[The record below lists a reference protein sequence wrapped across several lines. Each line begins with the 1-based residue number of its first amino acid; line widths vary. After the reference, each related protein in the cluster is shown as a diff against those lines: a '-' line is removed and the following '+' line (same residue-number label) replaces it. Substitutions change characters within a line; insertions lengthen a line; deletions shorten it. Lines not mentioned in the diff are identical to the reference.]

1 MDHRKKITG
10 VVIGDKADK
19 TIIVESE
26 GYRKHPKY
34 KKRVQFRNKYYAHDE
49 NNIAHVGDTVTIEES
64 RPLSALKRFVL
75 ISVDQKAIASVEV
88 EESEELKEVLHETK
102 EEKSDDKEAE

>member
-1 MDHRKKITG
+1 MDHKKRITG
-10 VVIGDKADK
+10 VVVSDKSAK
-19 TIIVESE
+19 TIVVQME

-49 NNIAHVGDTVTIEES
+49 NEIAHVGDVVTIEEC

-75 ISVDQKAIASVEV
+75 ISVDQKALESSKVI
-88 EESEELKEVLHETK
+88 ESEELKEVLHE
-102 EEKSDDKEAE
+102 EEKEAE

>member
-1 MDHRKKITG
+1 MDHKKRITG
-10 VVIGDKADK
+10 VVVSNKSAK
-19 TIIVESE
+19 TIVVQME

-49 NNIAHVGDTVTIEES
+49 NEIARVGDVVTIEES

-75 ISVDQKAIASVEV
+75 VSVDKKALESIKVA
-88 EESEELKEVLHETK
+88 ESEELKEVLHE
-102 EEKSDDKEAE
+102 EEKEAE

>member
-1 MDHRKKITG
+1 MDHKKRITG
-10 VVIGDKADK
+10 VVVSDKSAK
-19 TIIVESE
+19 TIVVQME

-49 NNIAHVGDTVTIEES
+49 NEIAHVGDIVTIEEC

-75 ISVDQKAIASVEV
+75 ISVDQKALESIKVA
-88 EESEELKEVLHETK
+88 ESEELKEVLHE
-102 EEKSDDKEAE
+102 EEKEAE